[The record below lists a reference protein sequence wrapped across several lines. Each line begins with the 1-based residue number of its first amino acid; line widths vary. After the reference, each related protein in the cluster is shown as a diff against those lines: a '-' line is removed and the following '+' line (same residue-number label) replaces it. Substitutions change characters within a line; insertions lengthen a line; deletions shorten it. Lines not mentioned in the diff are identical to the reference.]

1 MKFLGTDLTRNI
13 ERDMFDYGPR
23 EYEDFRESSALV
35 KSEAAEFERL
45 QAQIAEV
52 LAQFFID
59 TATWGLSRWERL
71 VGVMTDESKPLSQR
85 RSVVK
90 AKLRGV
96 GTVTVGLIKSVSES
110 WYAGEVEVTQ
120 DTAKYLVTVEFVSS
134 YGVPENL
141 DDVER
146 ALREIIPAHLQLAF
160 KFKFLTYDGLK
171 AYGYSYNGVKA
182 TELTYAQILTN
193 GE

>member
-1 MKFLGTDLTRNI
+1 
-13 ERDMFDYGPR
+13 MFDYGPR
-23 EYEDFRESSALV
+23 EYEDFRESNALI

-45 QAQIAEV
+45 NAQIADV
-52 LAQFFID
+52 LSQFFID

-71 VGVMTDESKPLSQR
+71 VGVTTDESKPLSQR

-96 GTVTVGLIKSVSES
+96 GTVTVDLIKSVSES

-120 DTAKYLVTVEFVSS
+120 NTTQYLVTVEFTSS

-160 KFKFLTYDGLK
+160 KFRFVTYDMLKATGLTYDEI
-171 AYGYSYNGVKA
+171 KA
-182 TELTYAQILTN
+182 TGLTYDEIKNGGIAQ
-193 GE
+193 